1 MTETE
6 NISGKL
12 KSLLEDYHF
21 NAETL
26 AKYLS
31 VSVENMNEIARGN
44 MEKLPDGWVER
55 TRVINKIMF
64 LAFIPEGS
72 PDLKV
77 KAFLEVLLSY
87 HKLSKETVAKMAG
100 IEISDLDDFLSD
112 EVEMMDIDI
121 KYKIASVT
129 MALRFFLKD
138 NESEQ

>member
-77 KAFLEVLLSY
+77 KAFLEGLLSY

-112 EVEMMDIDI
+112 EVEKMDTDI